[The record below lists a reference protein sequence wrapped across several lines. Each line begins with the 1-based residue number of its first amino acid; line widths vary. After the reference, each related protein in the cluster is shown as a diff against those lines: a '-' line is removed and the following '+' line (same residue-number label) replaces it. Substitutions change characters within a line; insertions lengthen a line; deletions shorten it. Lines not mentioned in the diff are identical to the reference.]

1 MHKKTKWSLGIG
13 SILLLALLVN
23 GHQMATKL
31 FGAAKYQNA
40 HMNPGNVTVPVARTL
55 PWKTHSA
62 FADSICSNWAS
73 LSLSDKALDGKGIAP
88 RILLAKLWMK
98 RDIPEVNKT
107 ILKLQVWGVSGSSW
121 ALNKKGDYD
130 FSITIYTT
138 ILYLFGNQ
146 PDLLYPE
153 TKDYLLKV
161 LLVEEGNL
169 FRTTA
174 PRTLGLVRETENH
187 VLMTEGSRYLKN
199 RWLAN
204 HGEKDSKYD
213 NLKNGME
220 EKLMAFMDEMR
231 TDGLYEF
238 NSLPY
243 IGYTITALLNL
254 EAFGSEK
261 LRAEAREVLD
271 FMNWSYALGSYQLKH
286 YPPMRRRYEKAGI
299 TEITTDYQSVFMKSW
314 LSFSPVQHFNK
325 NIHSGEVHAV
335 MGAIMPYRPADKVV
349 ETIFDKGDGYFVQM
363 GHGQESSP
371 EIYSAGKKSLL
382 SAGGVNRGKRS
393 IIVAR
398 PICLFLNE
406 DAENLSAIFHLA
418 GPGTDFMKWNNTGVF
433 KNFACAAGPV
443 FVPEGFKTAAG
454 NANWRIYTTKDS
466 LLIAVH
472 STPDLGILA
481 LFNHQSPDELVKKL
495 AESNP
500 DPEKLKSSFQF
511 PAGAKIEYEVL
522 APKEK
527 WVITAI
533 DSKPVDRDYDKWPLI
548 EGELANITKH
558 E

>member
-1 MHKKTKWSLGIG
+1 
-13 SILLLALLVN
+13 
-23 GHQMATKL
+23 
-31 FGAAKYQNA
+31 
-40 HMNPGNVTVPVARTL
+40 
-55 PWKTHSA
+55 
-62 FADSICSNWAS
+62 
-73 LSLSDKALDGKGIAP
+73 LDGKGIAP

-98 RDIPEVNKT
+98 RDLPEVNKT
-107 ILKLQVWGVSGSSW
+107 ILKLTVWGVSGSSW

-146 PDLLYPE
+146 PELLYPK

-161 LLVEEGNL
+161 LLSEEGNQ

-199 RWLAN
+199 KWLAA
-204 HGEKDSKYD
+204 HGNKDQKYD
-213 NLKNGME
+213 NLQNGME
-220 EKLMAFMDEMR
+220 QKLIAFMEEMR

-254 EAFGSEK
+254 EAFGSDK

-271 FMNWSYALGSYQLKH
+271 YMNWSYALGCYQLKH

-299 TEITTDYQSVFMKSW
+299 TEITTNYQSVFMKSW
-314 LSFSPVQHFNK
+314 LSFSPVSDFNK
-325 NIHSGEVHAV
+325 NIRGGEVHAV

-371 EIYSAGKKSLL
+371 EIYSAGKKFLL
-382 SAGGVNRGKRS
+382 SAGGVNRGERS

-398 PICLFLNE
+398 PICLFLND
-406 DAENLSAIFHLA
+406 DAENLSTIFHLA
-418 GPGTDFMKWNNTGVF
+418 GPGTDFMKWNNTGVY

-443 FVPEGFKTAAG
+443 FVPDGFKTAAG
-454 NANWRIYTTKDS
+454 NENWRIYTTKDS

-481 LFNHQSPDELVKKL
+481 LFENQSPDELVKKL
-495 AESNP
+495 AEANP
-500 DPEKLKSSFQF
+500 EPEKLKSAFQF
-511 PAGAKIEYEVL
+511 PAGAIIEYEL
-522 APKEK
+522 LSPKDK
-527 WVITAI
+527 WEITAV
-533 DSKPVDRDYDKWPLI
+533 DGKPVDREFDKWPLI
-548 EGELANITKH
+548 EGEFANMPKH
-558 E
+558 K